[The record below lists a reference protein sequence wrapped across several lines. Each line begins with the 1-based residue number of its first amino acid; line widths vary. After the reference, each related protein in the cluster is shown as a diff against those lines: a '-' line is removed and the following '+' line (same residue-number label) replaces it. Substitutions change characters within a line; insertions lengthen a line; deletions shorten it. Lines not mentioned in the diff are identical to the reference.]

1 MQTQM
6 MIALGLSTVLAGIVG
21 GMLLSGDETGIET
34 TPVSALQET
43 PEVTGPQDP
52 FMQEYQELERLL
64 EETRAQ
70 RKQQQIQ
77 LADQMGV
84 EPPAVAVADQEKAAS
99 DNKAAAEAEPES
111 EPTVEVDT
119 VASVE
124 EGANSPNEEK
134 EKLTAPKPVE
144 PVKEEPR
151 PVAKAAV
158 EKASPE
164 PAPELAPKPKE
175 SQLKVVQQPV
185 EVAKKVEAKPASS
198 VTEEGRQ
205 SSPES
210 ESKAEASSI
219 AKPVA
224 PSKPV
229 APKKSTPK
237 PKAKPK
243 TKSKPLNKRKKHIQ
257 LATFTS
263 RKRAEAVVADLR
275 DSEFSAEVVA
285 VTSRGKRYYL
295 VRDYSPKNRQEALRL
310 KKVYDNWLKIDSLV
324 RY

>member
-111 EPTVEVDT
+111 GPTVEVDT

-158 EKASPE
+158 EKVSPE

-175 SQLKVVQQPV
+175 PQLKVVQQPV

-198 VTEEGRQ
+198 VTDEGEQ
-205 SSPES
+205 SSPEP

-224 PSKPV
+224 PSKPA